1 MLPALPLSCHSP
13 EARSHNRKILGEK
26 SMTTRTTRFL
36 TSSLLLLSATSLS
49 THSSAQ
55 SLAQAN
61 FNAAEACSALANLA
75 IEDTRITQTE
85 IVDQDSFMAPGSD
98 SVMQTPAFCRLAGV
112 TTPAVNFEVWLPLSR
127 WNGNYQSVGNG
138 GMAGTISY
146 RAMGNALKRGYAT
159 ASTDTGHEAGPIP
172 FDASWA
178 SGRPDLIEDF
188 GHRAL
193 HLTTVNAKQV
203 TEAFYQAPPDYSYY
217 VGCSKGGQQGLMEA
231 QRYPNDFDGIIA
243 GDPANN
249 WTRFYAGAHLWYSL
263 ALLNDEESY
272 VPPSKLP
279 ALGNAV
285 NEACDALDGVS
296 DGILQNPLACEFK
309 PASLTCPVGVDN
321 DSCLTPKQVTAVE
334 RIWSGVEDSS
344 GELIYPGLVPGG
356 EAARGSWSTWVTG
369 RDPFQS
375 LHWRGGEGFFR
386 WFVFDDPDWDFRTFD
401 FDSDLQYA
409 LEKVGPAVDSNDPD
423 LRPFRDSGGKLIVY
437 HGWSDP
443 DISPLASID
452 YFDRVVDVIAGESG
466 TRSALRDTQEFY
478 RLFMVPGM
486 AHCSGGPGPDRF
498 DALTALENWVERGVA
513 PETMTASKIIDD
525 EVVRTRPLCVH
536 PEMATYNGSGDSDD
550 AANFSCTAP

>member
-1 MLPALPLSCHSP
+1 
-13 EARSHNRKILGEK
+13 
-26 SMTTRTTRFL
+26 MTIRIGQFL
-36 TSSLLLLSATSLS
+36 AGSLLLLSATTLS

-55 SLAQAN
+55 RLAQVN
-61 FNAAEACSALANLA
+61 FNAAESCSALSSLV
-75 IEDTRITQTE
+75 IRDTHITLVE
-85 IVDQDSFMAPGSD
+85 IVDQDSFIAPGMD
-98 SVMQTPAFCRLAGV
+98 NTMRTPAFCRLAGV
-112 TTPAVNFEVWLPLSR
+112 TKPAVNFEVWLPLTE
-127 WNGNYQSVGNG
+127 WNGNYQGVGNG

-146 RAMGNALKRGYAT
+146 AAMANALRRSYAT
-159 ASTDTGHEAGPIP
+159 ASTDTGHKAGPIP
-172 FDASWA
+172 FDAFWA

-203 TEAFYQAPPDYSYY
+203 TEAFYRAPPNYSYY

-231 QRYPNDFDGIIA
+231 QRYPTDFDGIIA
-243 GDPANN
+243 GNPANN

-263 ALLNDEESY
+263 ALLDDEESY

-279 ALGNAV
+279 AFGNAV

-296 DGILQNPLACEFK
+296 DGILQNPLACKFQ

-334 RIWSGVEDSS
+334 QIWSGVENSS

-356 EAARGSWSTWVTG
+356 EASRGSWSTWMTG
-369 RDPFQS
+369 PEPFQS

-386 WFVFDDPDWDFRTFD
+386 WFVFDDPDWNFRTFD
-401 FDSDLQYA
+401 FNSDLEYA
-409 LEKVGPAVDSNDPD
+409 LEKVGTAVDSNDPD
-423 LRPFRDSGGKLIVY
+423 LRSYRDNGGKLIVY

-443 DISPLASID
+443 DISPIASID
-452 YFDRVVDVIAGESG
+452 YFDRVVDVIAGGSG
-466 TRSALRDTQEFY
+466 TQSALSDTQEFY

-486 AHCSGGPGPDRF
+486 AHCTGGPGPDRF
-498 DALTALENWVERGVA
+498 DALTALENWVEKGVA
-513 PETMTASKIIDD
+513 PEIMLASKIIDE

-536 PEMATYNGSGDSDD
+536 PEMAIYNGSGDTNE
-550 AANFSCTAP
+550 AANFSCTVP

>member
-1 MLPALPLSCHSP
+1 
-13 EARSHNRKILGEK
+13 
-26 SMTTRTTRFL
+26 MTTRTAQL
-36 TSSLLLLSATSLS
+36 VTSSLLLLSSTSLS
-49 THSSAQ
+49 LHSSAQ
-55 SLAQAN
+55 SLTQAN
-61 FNAAEACSALANLA
+61 FNAAESCSALSNLN
-75 IEDTRITQTE
+75 IQDTRITLTE
-85 IVDQDSFMAPGSD
+85 MVNQDSFTAPGAD
-98 SVMQTPAFCRLAGV
+98 NVMQAPAFCRLVGV
-112 TTPAVNFEVWLPLSR
+112 TTPAVNFEVWLPLSG

-146 RAMGNALKRGYAT
+146 ASMASALRRGYAT
-159 ASTDTGHEAGPIP
+159 ASTDTGHEAGPIS

-203 TEAFYQAPPDYSYY
+203 TEAFYRAPPGYSYY

-249 WTRFYAGAHLWYSL
+249 WTRFYAGAHLWYSQ
-263 ALLNDEESY
+263 ALLADEGSY
-272 VPPSKLP
+272 LPPSKLP

-309 PASLTCPVGVDN
+309 PASLACPIGVDDN
-321 DSCLTPKQVTAVE
+321 SCLTPKQVTAVE

-356 EAARGSWSTWVTG
+356 EASRGSWSTWVTG
-369 RDPFQS
+369 PEPFQS

-401 FDSDLQYA
+401 FDSDLNYA
-409 LEKVGPAVDSNDPD
+409 LKKVGPAVDSNDPD
-423 LRPFRDSGGKLIVY
+423 LRPFRDNGGKLIVY

-452 YFDRVVDVIAGESG
+452 YFDRVVDVIAQESA
-466 TRSALRDTQEFY
+466 TQSALSDTQEFY

-486 AHCSGGPGPDRF
+486 AHCAGGPGPDRF
-498 DALTALENWVERGVA
+498 DALTALENWVERDIA
-513 PETMTASKIIDD
+513 PENILASKIIND
-525 EVVRTRPLCVH
+525 EVVRTRPLCAH
-536 PEMATYNGSGDSDD
+536 PKMATYNGSGDSDH
-550 AANFSCTAP
+550 ATNFRCTAP